1 MEELEQ
7 EYEAELLESNSGGA
21 DDSDH
26 RSPHNLVSSPHPH
39 QQQQGHPQQHP
50 HHIPQHQSHQSHQQ
64 IPTPDARGD
73 TDMTGTGSN
82 GTSQPSPVTNP
93 QSSVYGLFDT
103 NFDSMFA
110 AADPPKPVVGQGQG
124 QQGGQQPD
132 AGLSD
137 LMRQYNQMPFG
148 FATSNLR

>member
-1 MEELEQ
+1 MTALSTEQ

-39 QQQQGHPQQHP
+39 QQQQGHPQQHNP
-50 HHIPQHQSHQSHQQ
+50 HHIPPHQQHQQ

-73 TDMTGTGSN
+73 TDMTSTGGN
-82 GTSQPSPVTNP
+82 GTSHASPATNP

-110 AADPPKPVVGQGQG
+110 AADPPKPTVGQGQQPG
-124 QQGGQQPD
+124 QQQD